1 MTNPRTVPEVLRA
14 AADLIAKPGAWTQ
27 DAFARTAKG
36 SPIGPEEQPAV
47 CWCAS
52 GALMKVC
59 GGHFIKI
66 RADEFLRQVMREQA
80 VSVFNDAP
88 RRTQKQV
95 VAALRQA
102 ADLAE
107 AAQQ

>member
-1 MTNPRTVPEVLRA
+1 MTARTVPEVLRA
-14 AADLIAKPGAWTQ
+14 AADLIEPEGAWTQ
-27 DAFARTAKG
+27 GAFARTAKG
-36 SPIGPEEQPAV
+36 NPIGPEEQPAV
-47 CWCAS
+47 CWCAY

-59 GGHFIKI
+59 PDSFVRGD
-66 RADEFLRQVMREQA
+66 ADDALRRVTRSDA
-80 VSVFNDAP
+80 VSFFNDAHT
-88 RRTQKQV
+88 RKQPEV